1 MKSAKTMLIV
11 AGVVFLTL
19 SLAGHSAGKVA
30 PTPKLVEPTPKLPK
44 LVAPDPK
51 PTARTPARAA
61 RTPARATRT
70 PARAART
77 PRRAA
82 TTPVR
87 ATPTPVRI
95 KPAGD
100 PYKDSVILVEA
111 FMVQVR
117 LSALRSLGVPQISQG
132 SDSVSA
138 DHILKLLKDTDAA
151 VVTAGAKLALG
162 QASKAKTD
170 LTARKRIYTDP
181 PEKKKTEYVDVGTSF
196 TAVAEV
202 RREKKIF
209 AELEFE
215 HDSIEEGDAEA
226 GPGTLVKRNW
236 SVSLYLEPGKPTL
249 VGATQDVH
257 TAAFLVITASI
268 KK

>member
-1 MKSAKTMLIV
+1 MKSAKTILIV

-19 SLAGHSAGKVA
+19 SLAGHSAGKEA
-30 PTPKLVEPTPKLPK
+30 PTPKLVAPTPKLPK
-44 LVAPDPK
+44 LVAPAPK
-51 PTARTPARAA
+51 LPKLVAPAPKLPKLVAPALKLPKLAA
-61 RTPARATRT
+61 PI
-70 PARAART
+70 
-77 PRRAA
+77 
-82 TTPVR
+82 
-87 ATPTPVRI
+87 PVRI

-138 DHILKLLKDTDAA
+138 DHIIKLLKDTNNAQ
-151 VVTAGAKLALG
+151 VTAGAKLSLG
-162 QASKAKTD
+162 RASKAKTD
-170 LTARKRIYTDP
+170 STARQGIYVGT
-181 PEKKKTEYVDVGTSF
+181 PEKRKTEYVDVGTSF
-196 TAVAEV
+196 VAIAEV
-202 RREKKIF
+202 RREEKIF

-215 HDSIEEGDAEA
+215 HNSIEEGDVEA
-226 GPGTLVKRNW
+226 DTGMLVKRNW

-257 TAAFLVITASI
+257 TAAFLIVTASI

>member
-30 PTPKLVEPTPKLPK
+30 PAPKLVEPTPKLPK
-44 LVAPDPK
+44 LVAPAPN
-51 PTARTPARAA
+51 PAARTPARAA
-61 RTPARATRT
+61 RTPARAAQT

-77 PRRAA
+77 PRRGA
-82 TTPVR
+82 TTL
-87 ATPTPVRI
+87 VRI

-117 LSALRSLGVPQISQG
+117 MSALRSLGVPQISQG

-181 PEKKKTEYVDVGTSF
+181 PEKKKTEYVNVGTSF
-196 TAVAEV
+196 VAIAEV

-215 HDSIEEGDAEA
+215 HNSIEEGDVEA

-257 TAAFLVITASI
+257 TAAFLIVTAGI